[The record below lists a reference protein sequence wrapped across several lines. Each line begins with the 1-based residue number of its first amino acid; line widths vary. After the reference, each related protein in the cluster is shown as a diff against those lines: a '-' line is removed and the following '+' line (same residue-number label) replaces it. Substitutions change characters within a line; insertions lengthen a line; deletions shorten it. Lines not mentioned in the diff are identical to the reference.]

1 MASLPGDSIR
11 FQLQQLVAQ
20 LAEDAEFADY
30 LQMRA
35 DALLSDDYRPSDMA
49 WMSMKNNAVEL
60 VIGPIE
66 NYEDQLYG
74 YRAAHE
80 AYVLIR
86 GGGQAAIT
94 ILNAAFTALVA
105 WFHRTTGCSRAKRAL
120 SLTVVGNFG
129 YFGSRF

>member
-35 DALLSDDYRPSDMA
+35 DALLSDDYHPSDMA

-66 NYEDQLYG
+66 NY
-74 YRAAHE
+74 
-80 AYVLIR
+80 
-86 GGGQAAIT
+86 
-94 ILNAAFTALVA
+94 
-105 WFHRTTGCSRAKRAL
+105 
-120 SLTVVGNFG
+120 
-129 YFGSRF
+129 